1 MIYFLYCDND
11 LKYYGVYNNPQIL
24 RENIKFIKLN
34 YKLEKFSIYQL
45 RPDEFNVEKVDVN
58 ELSKTIHFVN
68 QFKKSNIFVIY
79 CTSTNKFIH
88 YNISKKYLSKMISL
102 FKEDNK
108 YSILEVTLNSLH
120 INTNIDEKVIKEIK
134 RQYTQEELEK
144 QAELIRK
151 INLLKFQKKRL
162 EENKNEYTSN
172 LQLYYKFKKKKN
184 EDDFV
189 IPELFLEKFKIFTD
203 LENSNNLS
211 FEKYLELDP
220 NKFLDNSYNLLF
232 EGGNN
237 LNVKLNN

>member
-1 MIYFLYCDND
+1 
-11 LKYYGVYNNPQIL
+11 
-24 RENIKFIKLN
+24 
-34 YKLEKFSIYQL
+34 
-45 RPDEFNVEKVDVN
+45 
-58 ELSKTIHFVN
+58 
-68 QFKKSNIFVIY
+68 
-79 CTSTNKFIH
+79 
-88 YNISKKYLSKMISL
+88 MISL

>member
-1 MIYFLYCDND
+1 MHSF
-11 LKYYGVYNNPQIL
+11 
-24 RENIKFIKLN
+24 R
-34 YKLEKFSIYQL
+34 
-45 RPDEFNVEKVDVN
+45 
-58 ELSKTIHFVN
+58 
-68 QFKKSNIFVIY
+68 
-79 CTSTNKFIH
+79 
-88 YNISKKYLSKMISL
+88 
-102 FKEDNK
+102 
-108 YSILEVTLNSLH
+108 
-120 INTNIDEKVIKEIK
+120 INMVQHRTVWNGKEIK